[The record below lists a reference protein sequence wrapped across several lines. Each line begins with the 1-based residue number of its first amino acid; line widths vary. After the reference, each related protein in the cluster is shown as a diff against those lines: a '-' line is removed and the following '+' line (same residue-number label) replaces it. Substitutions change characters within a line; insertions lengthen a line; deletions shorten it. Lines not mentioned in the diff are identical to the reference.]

1 MARQIAKVSKESKLE
16 INEDDYVDQFK
27 PFLMDV
33 VYEWCKGA
41 SFSKLCEMTD
51 IFEGGIIRCM
61 RRLEELLR
69 QMSLAAKVIGNKEL
83 EDKFNDGVKLI
94 KRDIV
99 FAASLYL

>member
-1 MARQIAKVSKESKLE
+1 
-16 INEDDYVDQFK
+16 
-27 PFLMDV
+27 
-33 VYEWCKGA
+33 
-41 SFSKLCEMTD
+41 
-51 IFEGGIIRCM
+51 M

-83 EDKFNDGVKLI
+83 EEKFNDGVKLI

>member
-41 SFSKLCEMTD
+41 SFCKLCEMTD
-51 IFEGGIIRCM
+51 IFEGM
-61 RRLEELLR
+61 LLHYLLLFNELL
-69 QMSLAAKVIGNKEL
+69 
-83 EDKFNDGVKLI
+83 
-94 KRDIV
+94 
-99 FAASLYL
+99 